1 MVVLFSRP
9 IHKKCK
15 HVSPETLKE
24 KKKLNCTHTKLF
36 WDLTTTCTK
45 RRQHKIK
52 RPNWLGGSKAIVFSV
67 QLIVLFLSCHVY
79 PVIGGKYF
87 VNQKGVTKSPRSA
100 GTLAALNQV
109 IHGFP
114 ILTPISSA
122 NFRHNRF
129 CAAAVK
135 KRALELAAACQ
146 SSIRN
151 QHSKSIDQSIFK
163 MH

>member
-87 VNQKGVTKSPRSA
+87 VNQIRSHQKPKKCWHA
-100 GTLAALNQV
+100 
-109 IHGFP
+109 
-114 ILTPISSA
+114 SS
-122 NFRHNRF
+122 
-129 CAAAVK
+129 
-135 KRALELAAACQ
+135 LEPSNPWVSNINTNLLC
-146 SSIRN
+146 
-151 QHSKSIDQSIFK
+151 
-163 MH
+163 